1 LNNAILLPEST
12 NSFEAG
18 LDLRF
23 LKGRL
28 GLDFTYYNQL
38 TENMIFNVAVSPST
52 GYTSKALNAGKVLN
66 HGFEI
71 SANATPVKTKSGFTW
86 NLGFNF
92 AKNNNTTLELTD
104 GTENLRL
111 TSLFGVVLEARVGES
126 YGTLVGTDFVYD
138 DAGNKLVDAA
148 SGTYLVSEEVKALG
162 SVLADFNGGV
172 STTVSYKGISLYLLF
187 DFQSGGS
194 VFSLSNMWGKYSGM
208 LDVTAE
214 NGIRED
220 GIVVDGVAATQDI
233 NGEWTSNGIANTTS
247 VDAQTHFFSN
257 QGYVINAADV
267 YDASFVKFREARL
280 GYTFPN
286 KIFGKTP
293 FRDVS
298 LSVVARNIAILHKNV
313 PNIDPEAA
321 LSSGNIQGFEGG
333 QLPTERSIGV
343 NLKLKF

>member
-1 LNNAILLPEST
+1 
-12 NSFEAG
+12 
-18 LDLRF
+18 
-23 LKGRL
+23 
-28 GLDFTYYNQL
+28 
-38 TENMIFNVAVSPST
+38 
-52 GYTSKALNAGKVLN
+52 
-66 HGFEI
+66 
-71 SANATPVKTKSGFTW
+71 
-86 NLGFNF
+86 
-92 AKNNNTTLELTD
+92 
-104 GTENLRL
+104 
-111 TSLFGVVLEARVGES
+111 
-126 YGTLVGTDFVYD
+126 
-138 DAGNKLVDAA
+138 
-148 SGTYLVSEEVKALG
+148 
-162 SVLADFNGGV
+162 
-172 STTVSYKGISLYLLF
+172 
-187 DFQSGGS
+187 
-194 VFSLSNMWGKYSGM
+194 M

-214 NGIRED
+214 NNIRED
-220 GIVVDGVAATQDI
+220 GIVVDGVAATQDA
-233 NGEWTSNGIANTTS
+233 NGNWVTTGAANTTS
-247 VDAQTHFFSN
+247 VGAQTHFFSN